1 MQIIRLL
8 PTGFLRF
15 AVADFSTGMASKN
28 ISIPITND
36 TVHEDDEHFRVI
48 LANPVVVAGDLF
60 IVEQSS
66 TTVTITDNDR
76 RPDIFVLTVSPGRVA
91 ESAGTTKVTATVS
104 LVAGT
109 SLPEDTE
116 FSLQLEGT
124 ATAGMDYNILTGA
137 RTMTVLAE
145 RLSGSAELSLQLLQD
160 STVEGPETLEFTAVA
175 EGFTS
180 RGQGTTLVLLTD
192 DDISLALNL
201 TTLDESAGATQ
212 VIVEA
217 MLGSSAAVDVDL
229 SLALGGTAD
238 SPADYGVDPDPPPT
252 LRIARGS
259 NVGRAVLELTPVD
272 DGAVEGVETI
282 TVTGS
287 TSGYTVVDV
296 PELQLRDNDAAAFTV
311 AVPAELQVAEGE
323 GAVAVPVTITG
334 DASPQGAV
342 SVRYTLAGGS
352 ATAGADYTAPASS
365 TLSFVVTDFTN
376 GRAQQNIMVDIAD
389 DVEAENNETFS
400 IVLQSAVGVTGDR
413 FTLGQSV
420 TTVTITDND
429 GTLNRPP
436 AVAGMLGDLTITTQA
451 TRTVDIEDAFSDADR
466 ADVLRYSATSSVPE
480 VATVPAGPVAT
491 PMLTVTA
498 VALGTSTIT
507 VTAEDGGGLMASQSF
522 TVMVVDDTTGPRVS
536 SVAIISDPGE
546 DNTYVAGDEIT
557 VAVTFDEPV
566 VVGGTPWLQLAF
578 AIGNKFSGE
587 AYTDSY
593 ASSGTV
599 LKFSY
604 RVEPNREFSGSPGFI
619 VFTNALEFRRDDYP
633 PNNVK
638 DVAGNPAS
646 LSIPSGSI
654 ANDFNTGHDVD
665 TVAPDVTGVTFG
677 SATDINGINI
687 ASNRSDVTND
697 LIYVTDDVIRVH
709 VLFDDSVRLE
719 GGSPVLML
727 DISADRQV
735 AADYDVDSNIEDGR
749 LSFSYTVQAT
759 DVDQD
764 GINIAQDA
772 LQLAGASL
780 TDIPGNPVDTS
791 LSIFL
796 DEAAP
801 RINTINFGADNVV
814 DVRDAKVFYY
824 ALAFPALGDGSAD
837 DGDAEMRRNIL
848 GPLAPP
854 GSSDADLRRM
864 LRAAHDLNERQVAM
878 LDINNDGV
886 VDNHDT
892 GVLYYAFTL
901 PAALGE
907 WISGQR
913 EC

>member
-1 MQIIRLL
+1 
-8 PTGFLRF
+8 
-15 AVADFSTGMASKN
+15 
-28 ISIPITND
+28 
-36 TVHEDDEHFRVI
+36 
-48 LANPVVVAGDLF
+48 
-60 IVEQSS
+60 
-66 TTVTITDNDR
+66 
-76 RPDIFVLTVSPGRVA
+76 
-91 ESAGTTKVTATVS
+91 
-104 LVAGT
+104 
-109 SLPEDTE
+109 
-116 FSLQLEGT
+116 
-124 ATAGMDYNILTGA
+124 MDYILTGA
-137 RTMTVLAE
+137 RTVTVLAE

-238 SPADYGVDPDPPPT
+238 SPADYSFDPLPA

-259 NVGRAVLELTPVD
+259 NVGRAVLGLTPIED
-272 DGAVEGVETI
+272 DAVEGAETI

-342 SVRYTLAGGS
+342 SVRYILAGGS

-365 TLSFVVTDFTN
+365 TLSFAITDFTN

-389 DVEAENNETFS
+389 DTEAENNETFT

-480 VATVPAGPVAT
+480 IATVPAGPVAT

-546 DNTYVAGDEIT
+546 DGIYVAGDEIT
-557 VAVTFDEPV
+557 VAVTFDEPLV
-566 VVGGTPWLQLAF
+566 VVSGTPRMNFLFDLRPGSA
-578 AIGNKFSGE
+578 KSGTVIMALDAE
-587 AYTDSY
+587 
-593 ASSGTV
+593 ASSGSRLV
-599 LKFSY
+599 FSY
-604 RVEPNREFSGSPGFI
+604 IVAPGSDFLG
-619 VFTNALEFRRDDYP
+619 
-633 PNNVK
+633 VK
-638 DVAGNPAS
+638 AIRTFGNSLSVYGGDATVTDVVGNPAN
-646 LSIPSGSI
+646 LDIQDVVPHE
-654 ANDFNTGHDVD
+654 FTGHRVD
-665 TVAPDVTGVTFG
+665 TIVPTVDGVTFG
-677 SATDINGINI
+677 SVSNIRGITV
-687 ASNRSDVTND
+687 AND
-697 LIYVTDDVIRVH
+697 LIYVSGDVIRVH
-709 VLFDDSVRLE
+709 VLFDEPVTLKE
-719 GGSPVLML
+719 GRSPVLML
-727 DISADRQV
+727 NIGAAQV
-735 AADYDVDSNIEDGR
+735 AADYDDAGSNPAEQR
-749 LSFSYTVQAT
+749 LSFSYTVQST
-759 DVDQD
+759 DVDRD
-764 GINIAQDA
+764 GITRDA
-772 LQLAGASL
+772 LQLDEASL
-780 TDIPGNPVDTS
+780 TSRFGNPVNTNFQD
-791 LSIFL
+791 IL
-796 DEAAP
+796 DELDEVSP
-801 RINTINFGADNVV
+801 RVNTINFGKDSVV

-824 ALAFPALGDGSAD
+824 ALDLSDELGDGSPGS
-837 DGDAEMRRNIL
+837 GDAEMRRNIL

-854 GSSDADLRRM
+854 GSNDADLLRM

-886 VDNHDT
+886 VDDSDAV
-892 GVLYYAFTL
+892 VLYYAFAL
-901 PAALGE
+901 PAALGDG
-907 WISGQR
+907 SGDGSPDSGIAEMR
-913 EC
+913 RAILGPLAPPDSDDAYLKAMLKKAHGM